1 MSIAFQYWYL
11 MQGEGLPAGAIAYK
25 NRVEADGGTTTSLGC
40 VPNEIWARYY
50 PDSPAAPDIVQL
62 YLDRIAADGGTAL
75 LSKAEIEALLP
86 TDWQNASFLN
96 IPSARK
102 AGTLYSIIGSDF
114 TVTRPSTA
122 REFTSAS
129 LFSSAAIDSPR
140 ISFAGGYKGY
150 RSESERT
157 NLWAWSSDYS
167 ERTFGESAGIT
178 TLVLGTSI
186 IEGGKAVQV
195 RETATTGGHY
205 LRGNIDT
212 TLTVGETYTSSTV
225 FSLTA
230 NKSFIYISL
239 DGQSAAVRYNVRTGA
254 LINVVGVDYI
264 SSKLTILSSGV
275 APEDTVYMLSITF
288 TSSSVNNIGR
298 PVMFLTD
305 DYGYLNYAGNTNEGL
320 TAYHH
325 QFESASYATNPI
337 VTEAGAV
344 TRAKDI
350 AKLTGAGAQIGQAK
364 STVFV
369 KFNAS
374 NFGELRTALTIDG
387 AGGSLK
393 FQKLADDDI
402 SVTLLNG
409 ATTVFSIV
417 ISGSLTGVQ
426 KLAVA
431 YSNAG
436 YISSLNGAAKAFG
449 TLGDTQPPL
458 TDITLGADS
467 TNTLHWN
474 DTVATVALWKGAKDQ
489 TQINEMT
496 A

>member
-11 MQGEGLPAGAIAYK
+11 MQGGEGLPAGAIAYK

-40 VPNEIWARYY
+40 VPNEIWARYS
-50 PDSPAAPDIVQL
+50 DSPAAPDIVQL

-86 TDWQNASFLN
+86 PDWQNASFLN

-157 NLWAWSSDYS
+157 NLRAWSSDYS

-195 RETATTGGHY
+195 RETATTGSHY
-205 LRGNIDT
+205 LRANPDT
-212 TLTVGETYTSSTV
+212 TLTATTVYTSSTV

-254 LINVVGVDYI
+254 LIDVVGVDYI
-264 SSKLTILSSGV
+264 SSKLTILSSGIV
-275 APEDTVYMLSITF
+275 ELEDIVYMLSITF
-288 TSSSVNNIGR
+288 TASGHIGR
-298 PVMFLTD
+298 PLMFLTD
-305 DYGYLNYAGNTNEGL
+305 GTGGLSYAGDTNEGL

-325 QFESASYATNPI
+325 QFESALYATNPI
-337 VTEAGAV
+337 VTDAGVV
-344 TRAKDI
+344 TRSKDI
-350 AKLTGAGAQIGQAK
+350 ATLSGAGAQIGELD

-387 AGGSLK
+387 AEGSLK
-393 FQKLADDDI
+393 FQKLANNDI

-417 ISGSLTGVQ
+417 ISGSLTGLQ

-436 YISSLNGAAKAFG
+436 YISSLNGATGASG
-449 TLGDTQPPL
+449 TLVDTQPPL

-467 TNTLHWN
+467 DNTLHWN
-474 DTVATVALWKGAKDQ
+474 DTIATVALWKGAKDQ